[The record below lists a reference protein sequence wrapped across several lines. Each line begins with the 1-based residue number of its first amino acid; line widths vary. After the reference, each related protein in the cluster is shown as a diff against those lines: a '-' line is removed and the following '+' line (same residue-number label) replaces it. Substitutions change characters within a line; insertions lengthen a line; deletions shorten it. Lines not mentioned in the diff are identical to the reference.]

1 MFYMPPPVYT
11 YSRFINVPSE
21 TNRTTRDTPY
31 VYLGISYGDTDMEGG
46 IGFHP
51 AGRGIHKRGQEWS
64 DPERGIPPPSYNRW
78 QPYLKIARGNRL
90 FPIGSEEIGVPMN
103 HIRLGLTQLPI
114 AFLLELEAFACESP
128 YSTA

>member
-64 DPERGIPPPSYNRW
+64 DPERNTPSVLQSLATLSEDRERK
-78 QPYLKIARGNRL
+78 PLVSNRL
-90 FPIGSEEIGVPMN
+90 
-103 HIRLGLTQLPI
+103 
-114 AFLLELEAFACESP
+114 
-128 YSTA
+128 

>member
-31 VYLGISYGDTDMEGG
+31 AYLGISYGDTDMEGG

-51 AGRGIHKRGQEWS
+51 AGRGITNGVKSGRIQKEKY
-64 DPERGIPPPSYNRW
+64 PLRPTIV
-78 QPYLKIARGNRL
+78 GN
-90 FPIGSEEIGVPMN
+90 PI
-103 HIRLGLTQLPI
+103 
-114 AFLLELEAFACESP
+114 
-128 YSTA
+128 